1 MNARKILSF
10 HYQQCHQFAM
20 FNLKFL
26 TVSFL
31 VAIVSTQQQQPS
43 GQPEV
48 EILTEKYDVSLDGY
62 NFVYKTSDG
71 VSRQEEAHLITV
83 GENQGIGVKGS
94 YSYTA
99 PDGQQYEVSFT
110 ADDKGYKPTIRVVG
124 AQ

>member
-1 MNARKILSF
+1 
-10 HYQQCHQFAM
+10 M